1 MSNNKKTKKE
11 ILEVLRK
18 EHKKY
23 YKMALSKDGDYS
35 YNIGMSRGICKAME
49 LIGMLKDCEE
59 DGKANN

>member
-23 YKMALSKDGDYS
+23 FKIAMNNSDDYS
-35 YNIGMSRGICKAME
+35 YYIGLSRGICRAME

-59 DGKANN
+59 DGKTDN

>member
-49 LIGMLKDCEE
+49 LIGMLKDC
-59 DGKANN
+59 DNGKTDN